1 MAKLNKGLGRGLDA
15 LLSGS
20 GADSNDVLREIEI
33 AQLQPGKY
41 QPRSSMDEASLNG
54 LADSIK
60 TQGIMQPILVRE
72 VNGNKF
78 EIIAGERRWRAA
90 QIAGLRLVPVIVRN
104 VENHAALA
112 MALIENIQ
120 RENLNPLE
128 EAIGIQRLIGEFQ
141 LTHQAASEAVGR
153 SRSATSNL
161 LRLLNLSQHVQEV
174 LMRGEIEMGHARALL
189 ALAGVQQV
197 VAVNKIIVDKLSVRE
212 TEKLVHEILN
222 PAIKGER
229 KKIVAGNADII
240 RLQERVA
247 DQLGAKVGIQH
258 KARGVGK
265 LVIEYKSLEQLDG
278 ILQKMGVMG
287 NG

>member
-15 LLSGS
+15 LLSNGS
-20 GADSNDVLREIEI
+20 TDSNDVLREVETD
-33 AQLQPGKY
+33 QLQPGKY
-41 QPRSSMDEASLNG
+41 QPRSSMDEVSLNC
-54 LADSIK
+54 LADSIR

-90 QIAGLRLVPVIVRN
+90 IIAGLRLVPVIVRN
-104 VENHAALA
+104 VENHTALA

-161 LRLLNLSQHVQEV
+161 LRLLNLSQHVQDV
-174 LMRGEIEMGHARALL
+174 LMRGEIEMGQARALL
-189 ALAGVQQV
+189 ALTDVQQV
-197 VAVNKIIVDKLSVRE
+197 VAVNKIIAENLSVRE
-212 TEKLVHEILN
+212 TEKLVHKVLN
-222 PAIKGER
+222 PAIKIEQ
-229 KKIVAGNADII
+229 KQIVSGNTDII
-240 RLQERVA
+240 RLQEKVS

-258 KARGVGK
+258 KARGAGK
-265 LVIEYKSLEQLDG
+265 VVIEYKSLNQLDG
-278 ILQKMGVMG
+278 ILQKMGVMS

>member
-54 LADSIK
+54 LAESIK
-60 TQGIMQPILVRE
+60 AQGIMQPILVRE
-72 VNGNKF
+72 VKGNKF

-90 QIAGLRLVPVIVRN
+90 QIAGLHRVPVIVRN

-189 ALAGVQQV
+189 ALAGAQQV
-197 VAVNKIIVDKLSVRE
+197 MAANKIIADKLSVRE

-222 PAIKGER
+222 PVVKAER
-229 KKIVAGNADII
+229 KKLIGGNVDII

-247 DQLGAKVGIQH
+247 DQLGTKVGIQH
-258 KARGVGK
+258 KTRGMGK

-278 ILQKMGVMG
+278 ILQKIGMVN

>member
-20 GADSNDVLREIEI
+20 NADSNDVLREIEI

-41 QPRSSMDEASLNG
+41 QPRSSMDEVSLNG

-60 TQGIMQPILVRE
+60 SQGIMQPILVRE
-72 VNGNKF
+72 INGNKF

-189 ALAGVQQV
+189 ALAGVQQM

-265 LVIEYKSLEQLDG
+265 LVIEYKTLEQLDG
-278 ILQKMGVMG
+278 ILQKMGVVG